1 MYHLAFQEL
10 QSLRDRPV
18 IGISLRYVPKPRS
31 EMGGH
36 EADGCI
42 I

>member
-18 IGISLRYVPKPRS
+18 IGISLGYVPEPSS
-31 EMGGH
+31 EMGSH
-36 EADGCI
+36 KADRGI
-42 I
+42 V

>member
-1 MYHLAFQEL
+1 MIMYHLAFQEL

-18 IGISLRYVPKPRS
+18 IGVSFRYVPKPSS

-36 EADGCI
+36 EAH
-42 I
+42 